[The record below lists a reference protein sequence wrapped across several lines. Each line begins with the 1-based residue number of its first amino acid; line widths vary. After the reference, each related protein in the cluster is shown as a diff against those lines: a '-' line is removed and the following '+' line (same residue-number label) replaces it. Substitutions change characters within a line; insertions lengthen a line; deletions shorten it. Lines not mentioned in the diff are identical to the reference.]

1 MQASNLQGDLNIKTV
16 WGDLIVSVSEE
27 TSSCLCLGR
36 PHRASVW
43 GDLIVPVSGE
53 TSSCQCLRRPHVRV
67 KKLQYVT
74 VFGETSICNSVPGNS
89 SKKKRETTLC

>member
-36 PHRASVW
+36 PH
-43 GDLIVPVSGE
+43 
-53 TSSCQCLRRPHVRV
+53 VRV

-89 SKKKRETTLC
+89 S

>member
-43 GDLIVPVSGE
+43 GDLIVPVSEE
-53 TSSCQCLRRPHVRV
+53 TSCKS
-67 KKLQYVT
+67 KEIT
-74 VFGETSICNSVPGNS
+74 VCNSIWGDLNM
-89 SKKKRETTLC
+89 